1 MLTQQVMSDA
11 EIHNFVS
18 EHDELEQF
26 ALEPEEFLE
35 GGKMLAL
42 KEHIERCK
50 KEGKRMLLFSQFT
63 MILNIIQV
71 ALDHLDVQYV
81 SLDGQTRTDE
91 RQGLVDEFN
100 DDPDITVFLLSTKAG
115 GVGINLTAASVVV
128 IFDQDFNPH
137 NDRQAADRAYR
148 IGQERSVEVIKL
160 ISKDSIDEDILSI
173 GVTKLQ
179 LDDMVGGETPDS
191 NDAVVEGGV
200 ADDEKTAKEMRKS
213 LLTTLRRKFED
224 EGDSKA
230 VDDRAALDEEEDIDI
245 TPSASQG
252 VKRAQGVKRE

>member
-1 MLTQQVMSDA
+1 MR
-11 EIHNFVS
+11 
-18 EHDELEQF
+18 
-26 ALEPEEFLE
+26 
-35 GGKMLAL
+35 AL
-42 KEHIERCK
+42 KAHIERCK

-63 MILNIIQV
+63 MILNIIEV
-71 ALDHLDVQYV
+71 ALDHLDVRYV
-81 SLDGQTRTDE
+81 RLDGQTRTDE

-100 DDPDITVFLLSTKAG
+100 EDPDITVFLLSTKAG

-179 LDDMVGGETPDS
+179 LDDMVGGTDTPES
-191 NDAVVEGGV
+191 GSIVEGGA
-200 ADDEKTAKEMRKS
+200 ADDEKTAKEMKKS
-213 LLTTLRRKFED
+213 LLTTLRKKFEA
-224 EGDSKA
+224 EGDAAKDDDDEAAKA
-230 VDDRAALDEEEDIDI
+230 EDD
-245 TPSASQG
+245 TPLPSSQG